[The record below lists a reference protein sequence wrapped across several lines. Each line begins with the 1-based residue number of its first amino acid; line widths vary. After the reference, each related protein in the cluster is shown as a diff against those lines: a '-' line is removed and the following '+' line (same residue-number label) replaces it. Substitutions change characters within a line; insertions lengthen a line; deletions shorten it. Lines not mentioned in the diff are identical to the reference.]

1 MEFCNAAAGNFLRAA
16 AVALATSSDSHDR
29 PDPPHTA
36 INGTAISAMKSTSGL
51 YAIPLALLALCAG
64 CTETRRSNPERTAVE
79 QLLLS
84 TAVDRAVDGLTLH
97 IPPGTKVFV
106 DASRFEAYDKSYA
119 ISAFRDRVL
128 ESGAHLAGQPQDA
141 DVIVEIRSGAL
152 STAVT
157 KTLVGIP
164 SFEIPIPLA
173 GNLSM
178 PEIALASRSQRRGVA
193 KVAYTAYWRESG
205 ALADRSEPVQ
215 GIAGYKDWEFVG
227 FGWRSG
233 DTLITGEIPEEA
245 PAVATQTPGVPESA
259 KVEADPAGTAG
270 R

>member
-1 MEFCNAAAGNFLRAA
+1 MA
-16 AVALATSSDSHDR
+16 S
-29 PDPPHTA
+29 
-36 INGTAISAMKSTSGL
+36 ISGL
-51 YAIPLALLALCAG
+51 SAIPLALLFLCAG

-84 TAVDRAVDGLTLH
+84 TAVDRAVDDLTLDV
-97 IPPGTKVFV
+97 PPRTEVFV

-128 ESGAHLAGQPQDA
+128 ESGAHLVGQPQDA

-152 STAVT
+152 STAGS
-157 KTLVGIP
+157 KTIVGIP
-164 SFEIPIPLA
+164 SFDMPIPLA
-173 GNLSM
+173 GNLTM
-178 PEIALASRSQRRGVA
+178 PELSIASRSQRRGVA

-215 GIAGYKDWEFVG
+215 GVAGYKDWEFIG

-233 DTLITGEIPEEA
+233 DKLITGEIPKDPPPE
-245 PAVATQTPGVPESA
+245 ESA
-259 KVEADPAGTAG
+259 ETEVGPDAPDPAPENPGGVAG